1 MFGWERPNWFAPEGV
16 EQKDKWSFRR
26 SSYFEHVGN
35 ECKNTSINAGLL
47 DMTAFAKCRVQGPG
61 ALKFLNWI
69 FAQRMPVA
77 HGKLALCHGLTSKG
91 GVHSEF
97 TIQTR
102 K

>member
-1 MFGWERPNWFAPEGV
+1 
-16 EQKDKWSFRR
+16 
-26 SSYFEHVGN
+26 
-35 ECKNTSINAGLL
+35 
-47 DMTAFAKCRVQGPG
+47 MTAFAKCRVQGPG

-97 TIQTR
+97 TIQR
-102 K
+102 ESKDSFYMVSAGANHRLDHDWLKKHMLLHFS